1 MIEKNCVLYSGYN
14 NDKVTIVNEQSNDA
28 ENRYKL
34 SEVVLVSNGI
44 CNKWETGKKI
54 GTISEN

>member
-34 SEVVLVSNGI
+34 SEVVSNGI